1 MPQEQSTRL
10 RLQVIADR
18 LQLSLEETQALL
30 QAIHA
35 DAVSILGTGPAGVHL
50 STEIHGRDLDLVLT
64 LHRQNLPRHRSPG

>member
-1 MPQEQSTRL
+1 M
-10 RLQVIADR
+10 ADR

-35 DAVSILGTGPAGVHL
+35 DASTILGTSPAGVHL